1 MCDACLSIAFVYFIF
16 AIFSLKVFVYIIN
29 QESIKEHYFLG
40 EVHFLFCFDFP
51 AHLFINNQLPIP
63 VDILNRQYYLIIL
76 SYVSGFWGCSFAVLM
91 LIYICSELFKLINPV
106 TLYNFSNYLV
116 KINKILIMVFF
127 FLCKGE
133 RGGRVMFSTFLFRI
147 IL

>member
-1 MCDACLSIAFVYFIF
+1 MDNRKSLSITHEYIYFFQCSEVLSTMCDACLSITFVYFIL

-40 EVHFLFCFDFP
+40 GVYFLFWFDFP

-76 SYVSGFWGCSFAVLM
+76 SYVNGF
-91 LIYICSELFKLINPV
+91 
-106 TLYNFSNYLV
+106 
-116 KINKILIMVFF
+116 
-127 FLCKGE
+127 
-133 RGGRVMFSTFLFRI
+133 
-147 IL
+147 

>member
-1 MCDACLSIAFVYFIF
+1 MDNRKSLSITLEYIYFFQCSEVLSTMCDACLSIAFVYFIF

-40 EVHFLFCFDFP
+40 GVYFLFCFNFP

-76 SYVSGFWGCSFAVLM
+76 SYVNGF
-91 LIYICSELFKLINPV
+91 
-106 TLYNFSNYLV
+106 
-116 KINKILIMVFF
+116 
-127 FLCKGE
+127 
-133 RGGRVMFSTFLFRI
+133 
-147 IL
+147 